1 MSRSIFTRASSALSR
16 LISICSALTGL
27 LPAPVSLPWLMRL
40 DPVEQRLVN
49 HTQRSG
55 HRCNSLSTLDQLE
68 RLLLEFERV
77 ARP

>member
-1 MSRSIFTRASSALSR
+1 MSR
-16 LISICSALTGL
+16 
-27 LPAPVSLPWLMRL
+27 

-49 HTQRSG
+49 HTQRFGRRS
-55 HRCNSLSTLDQLE
+55 NSLPALDQPD